1 MIYEIG
7 FNTLGEYEGED
18 GKIHKIQEFKEL
30 CEYNLK
36 EDLSEEQQKNL
47 LNIFIKKNKEKLIN
61 QNIPIK
67 DLVIIKHNDINF
79 DEMMNNFKGGGL
91 KWIIL

>member
-7 FNTLGEYEGED
+7 FNSFGDFEGED
-18 GKIHKIQEFKEL
+18 GKIHKMPLFKEL

-36 EDLSEEQQKNL
+36 EDLSEKQQQNL
-47 LNIFIKKNKEKLIN
+47 LNIFINKNKEKLIN

-67 DLVIIKHNDINF
+67 DLIINKHKDINF
-79 DEMMNNFKGGGL
+79 NEMLKTFKGECL
-91 KWIIL
+91 K